1 LLPFTHEHLL
11 LFLHAFIDFFL
22 PLFKVLHLLDFLLLF
37 FVPFLLFLPLLFFF
51 MLFFDFLRLLW
62 QKPFLPFEPLVHEHF
77 ALFLHDFF
85 ERFLPLFK
93 VLHLLDLRFLVVFL
107 DLRFFDDFFLEDFLA
122 QLALRIT
129 FLTLPFLEPDLY
141 FLYEPLRH
149 EHLVALLHGDLI
161 FFEHLD
167 LAFFIPRYEAL
178 SPEIHG
184 KRGSE
189 PEVMSLKPS
198 DDFDSIMLARL
209 LSKSLLPSLTVL
221 LFKDSSAY
229 PEY

>member
-1 LLPFTHEHLL
+1 
-11 LFLHAFIDFFL
+11 
-22 PLFKVLHLLDFLLLF
+22 
-37 FVPFLLFLPLLFFF
+37 
-51 MLFFDFLRLLW
+51 
-62 QKPFLPFEPLVHEHF
+62 LVHEHF
-77 ALFLHDFF
+77 ALFLHDFL

-93 VLHLLDLRFLVVFL
+93 VLHLLDLRFLLVFLDLRFLVVFL
-107 DLRFFDDFFLEDFLA
+107 DLRFLDDFFLDDFLA

-141 FLYEPLRH
+141 FLYEPLRQ
-149 EHLVALLHGDLI
+149 EHFLEDLHGDFI

-167 LAFFIPRYEAL
+167 LDFFMPRYEAL
-178 SPEIHG
+178 APEFHG

-221 LFKDSSAY
+221 LFKASSAY

>member
-1 LLPFTHEHLL
+1 
-11 LFLHAFIDFFL
+11 
-22 PLFKVLHLLDFLLLF
+22 LD
-37 FVPFLLFLPLLFFF
+37 
-51 MLFFDFLRLLW
+51 
-62 QKPFLPFEPLVHEHF
+62 
-77 ALFLHDFF
+77 
-85 ERFLPLFK
+85 
-93 VLHLLDLRFLVVFL
+93 
-107 DLRFFDDFFLEDFLA
+107 DFLA

-141 FLYEPLRH
+141 FLYEPLRQEH
-149 EHLVALLHGDLI
+149 VFFERLHDDFFFLEHLV
-161 FFEHLD
+161 
-167 LAFFIPRYEAL
+167 FFIPRYEAL
-178 SPEIHG
+178 APEFHG

-198 DDFDSIMLARL
+198 ADFDSIMLARL